1 MSITKR
7 AYKFRW
13 YPTVEQRQILARTFG
28 CTRWVYNWALVLK
41 SRVYREEGKC
51 LSYGD
56 LSALLSVLK
65 AQAETAWLAEVS
77 SVVLQQS
84 LRHLD
89 RAFVNFFAGRARYP
103 HFKSKKRDT
112 QAATYTAN
120 AFTLKDGYLTLA
132 KMDTP
137 LDIVWSRQLPKG
149 VAPSSVTVSKDCADR
164 YFISILVE
172 EKIEHLPAT
181 DTKIGADLGL
191 QSFVALSTGEK
202 VVNPRFFAKDE
213 QKLARA
219 QRRHARKQKGSKNRE
234 KARRK
239 VAKIHAR
246 IADRRRDCQHKLSTR
261 LIRENQ
267 VICVESLAVKNMLQ
281 NHSLAKAIADVGWGE
296 LVRQLDY
303 KAAWYG
309 RTMVKINRWYPSSKT
324 CSSCG
329 YTLASLDLDER
340 EWTCPQC
347 DTHHDRDINAA
358 TAVLSEGLR
367 ISAAGLAVL
376 LPVEAT

>member
-1 MSITKR
+1 
-7 AYKFRW
+7 
-13 YPTVEQRQILARTFG
+13 
-28 CTRWVYNWALVLK
+28 
-41 SRVYREEGKC
+41 
-51 LSYGD
+51 
-56 LSALLSVLK
+56 
-65 AQAETAWLAEVS
+65 
-77 SVVLQQS
+77 VLQQS

-164 YFISILVE
+164 YFISILFE
-172 EKIEHLPAT
+172 EKIEHLPPA
-181 DTKIGADLGL
+181 DTKIGTDLGL
-191 QSFVALSTGEK
+191 KSFVALSTGEK
-202 VVNPRFFAKDE
+202 VGNPRFFAKDE

-246 IADRRRDCQHKLSTR
+246 IADRRRDYQHKLSTR

-267 VICVESLAVKNMLQ
+267 VICVESLVVKNMLQ

-296 LVRQLDY
+296 LVRQLEY

-309 RTMVKINRWYPSSKT
+309 RTMIKINRWYPSSRT
-324 CSSCG
+324 CSCCG
-329 YTLASLDLDER
+329 YTLAFLNLDER

-358 TAVLSEGLR
+358 TSVLNEGLR

>member
-1 MSITKR
+1 
-7 AYKFRW
+7 
-13 YPTVEQRQILARTFG
+13 
-28 CTRWVYNWALVLK
+28 VLK

-120 AFTLKDGYLTLA
+120 AFTWKDGHLTLA
-132 KMDTP
+132 KIDTP

-149 VAPSSVTVSKDCADR
+149 VAPSSVTVSKDCTDR

-181 DTKIGADLGL
+181 DTKVGADLGL

-202 VVNPRFFAKDE
+202 VGNPRFFAKEE

-246 IADRRRDCQHKLSTR
+246 IADRRRDRQHKLSTR

-296 LVRQLDY
+296 LVRQLEY
-303 KAAWYG
+303 KAAWCG

>member
-13 YPTVEQRQILARTFG
+13 YPTVEQRQILAWTFG

-41 SRVYREEGKC
+41 SRAYREESKC

-65 AQAETAWLAEVS
+65 AQAGTAWLAEVS

-120 AFTLKDGYLTLA
+120 AFTWKDGHLTLA

-191 QSFVALSTGEK
+191 KSFVALSTGEK
-202 VVNPRFFAKDE
+202 VGNPRFAARDE

-246 IADRRRDCQHKLSTR
+246 IADRRRDYQHKLSTR

-296 LVRQLDY
+296 LVRQLEY